1 MAFAFVLSCTTS
13 FAQFR
18 LEHLDLSVTGGVDG
32 IGFELATPINDRF
45 RVRTGASFLSK
56 SSNDIKFDI
65 EVGEFDPKLTSEQN
79 KALSAERFNKI
90 ATTLGGV
97 TGENISQQIN
107 IIRDFK
113 FNNFK
118 LLVDYYPWNNKHWYV
133 TAGFYLGNKTIYKYY
148 NTTTNMTE
156 LMMVSMYNTMRKSAL
171 AEEPLITYDNLSVYL
186 PYTFTS
192 DIIEYGDMGIVIGRY
207 AHDVYAQNDI
217 PWDYDAYDPITGE
230 VLHQKGDI
238 RYAKGDLIHKQGDY
252 YQMQPDENNMV
263 KVNSKVPNVIRP
275 YIGMGYEAFLT
286 KDKRTSL
293 SINAG
298 ILGIGT
304 PKSTIHDGIDPDD
317 DLQLDNC
324 KFKDSLPWLPIQP
337 VFNLRITRR
346 LF

>member
-317 DLQLDNC
+317 DLQLDNS